1 MTEKEFG
8 EMLKNYLKDNIE
20 FNIQMF
26 TGKYGRSY
34 THMEIRIDGEVM
46 FEKIVD
52 NYGNECD
59 NNDVWGE

>member
-1 MTEKEFG
+1 
-8 EMLKNYLKDNIE
+8 
-20 FNIQMF
+20 
-26 TGKYGRSY
+26 
-34 THMEIRIDGEVM
+34 MEIRIDGEVM